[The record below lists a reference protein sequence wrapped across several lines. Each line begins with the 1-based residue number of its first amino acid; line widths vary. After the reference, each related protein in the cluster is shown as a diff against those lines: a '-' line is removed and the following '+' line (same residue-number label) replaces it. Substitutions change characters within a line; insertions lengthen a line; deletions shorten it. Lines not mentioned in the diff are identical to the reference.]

1 MSHPHTRGPSA
12 RTSVFPD
19 SPLEDH
25 FLIHLREHA
34 QGLNQIVSVL
44 TVSILALRAQDAES
58 DHDIA
63 TVIDRHASVPLDLL
77 ADELEFLLESIAA
90 QRAVQQRAAA

>member
-12 RTSVFPD
+12 RTLAIPD
-19 SPLEDH
+19 SPLEDRL
-25 FLIHLREHA
+25 LIHLREHA

-44 TVSILALRAQDAES
+44 TVSILSLRAQNAES

-63 TVIDRHASVPLDLL
+63 TVIDQHASAPLDLL
-77 ADELEFLLESIAA
+77 VDELEFLLESIAA